1 MRNPKNFAEWADW
14 FRDFQG
20 RQLPVDWN
28 SMARVPEEAK
38 ETVARSVRQFQLGES
53 SEALHLKKRVAKHV
67 KRGGDRNYADAIEWF
82 IFEENRHAR
91 LLGRFMATEDMPK
104 AKKHFADSTF
114 RFLRHMGDLLHQ
126 ILILSAAEMIAVPY
140 YSALRRATPSPILTN
155 ICNQILL
162 DEAMHLRF
170 QAHSILMLTQKKS
183 VARLKWVRWKHRVLL
198 ELAVDIVWF
207 GHADLFRLSG
217 YDFQTFRLESL
228 EQFELLWR
236 TVLKQDAPE
245 PHQNSLHSPLP
256 ESLSLN
262 P

>member
-1 MRNPKNFAEWADW
+1 MKNPKNFAEWADW
-14 FRDFQG
+14 FRDFQA

-28 SMARVPEEAK
+28 SMVRVPEEAK

-53 SEALHLKKRVAKHV
+53 SEAKQLKARVATHV

-82 IFEENRHAR
+82 TFEENRHAR

-104 AKKHFADSTF
+104 AKKHPADSAF
-114 RFLRHMGDLLHQ
+114 RLIRHLGGLLHQ
-126 ILILSAAEMIAVPY
+126 LLTLSAAEMIAVPY
-140 YSALRRATPSPILTN
+140 YCALRRATPSPILTN

-170 QAHSILMLTQKKS
+170 QAQSILMLSSKYS
-183 VARLKWVRWKHRVLL
+183 AFRLRSLRWRHKVML
-198 ELAVDIVWF
+198 ELAVDVVWF
-207 GHADLFRLSG
+207 SHADLFRLGG
-217 YDFQTFRLESL
+217 YDFQSLRRESL

-236 TVLKQDAPE
+236 TILKQDAPE
-245 PHQNSLHSPLP
+245 KQPNSVHSSLP
-256 ESLSLN
+256 NSLSLN